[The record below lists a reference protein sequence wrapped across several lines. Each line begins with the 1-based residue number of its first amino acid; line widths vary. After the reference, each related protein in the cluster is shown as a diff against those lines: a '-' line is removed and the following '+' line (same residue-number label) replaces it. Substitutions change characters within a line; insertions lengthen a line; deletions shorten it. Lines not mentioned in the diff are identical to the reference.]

1 VWVEL
6 LDAPD
11 QAAEARSAA
20 AEAGK
25 EVIMTAEKLTK
36 AGACPAQVS
45 AFERLYPISDYP
57 AGVRVTIAR
66 CVEHADVFDWD
77 TGISMF
83 VAGNVFDN
91 LRAFKNLTN
100 QARHEWLSASFGSD
114 KRRELYMKLLRVEA
128 RTFALML
135 RNPKLRAEASA

>member
-11 QAAEARSAA
+11 RVAEACGAA

-25 EVIMTAEKLTK
+25 EVIITVEKLIK
-36 AGACPAQVS
+36 ARACPSQMR
-45 AFERLYPISDYP
+45 AFERLYPVSDYP

-66 CVEHADVFDWD
+66 CVEHANVFDWYVAVA
-77 TGISMF
+77 MF
-83 VAGNVFDN
+83 VPGSAYANCRVFND
-91 LRAFKNLTN
+91 LTRE
-100 QARHEWLSASFGSD
+100 ARLEWLSHISFSE
-114 KRRELYMKLLRVEA
+114 KRAEAHKNLLRTEA
-128 RTFALML
+128 RTFALMI